1 MELTWIEEFKKYL
14 LIEKQYS
21 DETLK
26 AYSEDLQHSVD
37 FIDETGGAKS
47 FKEIGSNDVHAYM
60 SYLYDRYEMTSISR
74 MISSLRAFY
83 NFLIKNE
90 LTDENPFA
98 YVQLKR
104 HPRSLPRFFYE
115 KEMTALF
122 EATEGDTQ
130 MLIRDRAL
138 LESLYGTGMRVSECT
153 GLKMESVDLTN
164 KKMLLHGK
172 GDKDRLVPFGSYCQ
186 EALQRY
192 FEQTR
197 TPLMEKYHRDH
208 DLVFINHYGNP
219 LTPAGVAYILKQIV
233 KRSSLHTSIHPHELR
248 HTFATHLMSNGA
260 DLRAVQEL
268 LGHSSLSTTQIYTH
282 VTPEHLQRDYRKFF
296 PRA

>member
-26 AYSEDLQHSVD
+26 AYSEDLQHFVD

-153 GLKMESVDLTN
+153 GLKMENVDLTN

-208 DLVFINHYGNP
+208 DLVFVNHYGNP
-219 LTPAGVAYILKQIV
+219 LTF
-233 KRSSLHTSIHPHELR
+233 R
-248 HTFATHLMSNGA
+248 
-260 DLRAVQEL
+260 
-268 LGHSSLSTTQIYTH
+268 LG
-282 VTPEHLQRDYRKFF
+282 
-296 PRA
+296 

>member
-26 AYSEDLQHSVD
+26 AYSEDLQYFVD

-60 SYLYDRYEMTSISR
+60 SYLYDRYEITSISR

-153 GLKMESVDLTN
+153 GLKMENVDLTN

-208 DLVFINHYGNP
+208 DLVFVNHYGNP

>member
-26 AYSEDLQHSVD
+26 AYSEDLQHFVD

-208 DLVFINHYGNP
+208 DLVFVNHYVNP

>member
-1 MELTWIEEFKKYL
+1 
-14 LIEKQYS
+14 
-21 DETLK
+21 
-26 AYSEDLQHSVD
+26 
-37 FIDETGGAKS
+37 
-47 FKEIGSNDVHAYM
+47 M

-208 DLVFINHYGNP
+208 DLVFVNHYGNP